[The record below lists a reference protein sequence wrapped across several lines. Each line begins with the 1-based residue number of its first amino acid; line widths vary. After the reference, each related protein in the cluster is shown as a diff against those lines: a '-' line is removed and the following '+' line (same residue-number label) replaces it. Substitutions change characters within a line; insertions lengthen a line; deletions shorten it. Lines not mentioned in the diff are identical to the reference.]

1 MAIPKINE
9 EDITA
14 AIKYIEE
21 KGVPEKNKS
30 SRYVLVTEE
39 GKQYPPKL

>member
-21 KGVPEKNKS
+21 IKVIQGIDKEM
-30 SRYVLVTEE
+30 YDAI
-39 GKQYPPKL
+39 

>member
-21 KGVPEKNKS
+21 NGVPEKNKS
-30 SRYVLVTEE
+30 SRSAGFHISWRTFC
-39 GKQYPPKL
+39 KH

>member
-21 KGVPEKNKS
+21 NGVPEKNK
-30 SRYVLVTEE
+30 R
-39 GKQYPPKL
+39 